1 MFAAQGSA
9 ALIFGE
15 RSLSLAAKVTFLE
28 HTPFPIRFD
37 HVSFDYGHGPVL
49 ADISCSIAEHTVVAV
64 LGKSGSGKST
74 LLELINGIVKPTGGT
89 VHLFDRPLD
98 YQQIVMLRRKIGYGV
113 QNTGLFPHLT
123 VGENIGMPGVISGM
137 DVATISARVAELLEL
152 VQLDRSYVTKYPH
165 ELSGGEQQRISLC
178 RAMFSNPPV
187 LLMDEPFSSLDY
199 STKRHIYTHFQTLQ
213 KASPRTVVLVT
224 HDWDEAMLLA
234 DSFLWIDQGHI
245 RASGDRAALHAVK
258 DAYLQQL

>member
-1 MFAAQGSA
+1 
-9 ALIFGE
+9 
-15 RSLSLAAKVTFLE
+15 LE
-28 HTPFPIRFD
+28 STPLPIRFD
-37 HVSFDYGHGPVL
+37 HVSFDYGQRPVL
-49 ADISCSIAEHTVVAV
+49 TDISCSIAGHSVVAV

-74 LLELINGIVKPTGGT
+74 LLELINGIVRPVSGT

-123 VGENIGMPGVISGM
+123 VGENIGMPGVISGAAA
-137 DVATISARVAELLEL
+137 DTIHTRVTELLEL
-152 VQLDRSYVTKYPH
+152 VQLDRSHITKYPH
-165 ELSGGEQQRISLC
+165 ALSGGEQQRVSLC
-178 RAMFSNPPV
+178 RAMFSNPPI

-199 STKRHIYTHFQTLQ
+199 STKRHIYTHFQALQ

-224 HDWDEAMLLA
+224 HDWEEAMLLA
-234 DSFLWIDQGHI
+234 DSFLWIDQTRL
-245 RASGDRAALHAVK
+245 RASGDRAALSAVK